1 MSNSTPGH
9 ALPIASGALSSNSFQ
24 RVENKLMEADCCL
37 REAMR
42 EALPIDDNFAHEIAQ
57 NLFAAGVLVQIW
69 QRTHR
74 KELGI

>member
-1 MSNSTPGH
+1 
-9 ALPIASGALSSNSFQ
+9 
-24 RVENKLMEADCCL
+24 MEADCCL